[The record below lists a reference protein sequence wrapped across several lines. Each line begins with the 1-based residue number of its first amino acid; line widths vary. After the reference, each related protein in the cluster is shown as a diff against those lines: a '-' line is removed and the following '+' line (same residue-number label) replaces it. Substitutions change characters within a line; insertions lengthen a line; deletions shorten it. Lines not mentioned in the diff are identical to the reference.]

1 MENELRKYEMR
12 CCKTNKSVV
21 FSAYF
26 YNAQELDN
34 PDRLLLNYDMPIRC
48 LNKNIE
54 CSKKC
59 TTYNEFTKEFGQLE
73 K

>member
-1 MENELRKYEMR
+1 MENEIRKYEMK
-12 CCKTNKSVV
+12 CCKTNKPVI

-34 PDRLLLNYDMPIRC
+34 PDRLLLNYDMPICC
-48 LNKNIE
+48 LNANVT
-54 CSKKC
+54 CTKKC
-59 TTYNEFTKEFGQLE
+59 STYNEFIKEFEQLE